1 MLTNT
6 LQFITVYYYHYS
18 HLLVYQIVLEIY
30 ENTNFITLLPA
41 LGMSN
46 NYILIFLNLK
56 KFYFSS
62 LFVFSRAARGIWSFP
77 G

>member
-46 NYILIFLNLK
+46 NYILFLFK
-56 KFYFSS
+56 KFF
-62 LFVFSRAARGIWSFP
+62 LFLFLLFLLFRATWTFP

>member
-46 NYILIFLNLK
+46 NYILFLFK
-56 KFYFSS
+56 KFF
-62 LFVFSRAARGIWSFP
+62 LFLFF
-77 G
+77 